1 MNLRDIIIAAVW
13 VYCLGPALYGGFEN
27 GRVTEPV
34 GPPVAAG
41 FAWFLWLFPFPFF
54 AVGGF
59 LQRRRLL
66 FSGGWLQR
74 WADGKWG
81 AGALAAMIMRLRPV
95 TLFMLTG
102 LTLGLTTLI
111 SNYTHAQS

>member
-1 MNLRDIIIAAVW
+1 MKLGDIIITAVW
-13 VYCLGPALYGGFEN
+13 VYCLGFALYGGIEN

-34 GPPVAAG
+34 GPPFAAG
-41 FAWFLWLFPFPFF
+41 FAWFLWLFAFPFF

-59 LQRRRLL
+59 FQRRRLL

-81 AGALAAMIMRLRPV
+81 TGH
-95 TLFMLTG
+95 LTR
-102 LTLGLTTLI
+102 
-111 SNYTHAQS
+111 